1 MAGQKGPKITEGG
14 AFTPRLIISS
24 VSAKNGPEPVE
35 KEGFLGMIGEAIMQP
50 KELLTMPEIPW
61 LKRFE
66 EEPKEEEPDVDYEV
80 VLMELEY
87 R

>member
-1 MAGQKGPKITEGG
+1 
-14 AFTPRLIISS
+14 
-24 VSAKNGPEPVE
+24 
-35 KEGFLGMIGEAIMQP
+35 MIGEANLRP

-66 EEPKEEEPDVDYEV
+66 EEPKEEEPDEQIDFEV
-80 VLMELEY
+80 MLMENEY